1 MNEKLLQLA
10 DSKPMFKT
18 MRKRYSLFVPVL
30 FALLMQP
37 AHADSKAAC
46 PPLLEHTV
54 RVLADDREEN
64 LCDAYHGKVILF
76 VNTASRCVY
85 TPQYD
90 GLEKLYEKYRE
101 QGLVVLG
108 FPSND
113 FASQEPGTEKVIKD
127 FCELTYD
134 VKFPM
139 FEKTRVSKY
148 SASPLYHALAK
159 AAGGEY
165 PRWNFHKY
173 LLNREGQFAASFQS
187 SVRPQDPSLVQVIE
201 SLL

>member
-1 MNEKLLQLA
+1 MKDKYFQRALIDSLFISMLFVLLIGPGYA
-10 DSKPMFKT
+10 DSKK
-18 MRKRYSLFVPVL
+18 
-30 FALLMQP
+30 
-37 AHADSKAAC
+37 AC

-54 RVLADDREEN
+54 RVLAEDREES
-64 LCDAYHGKVILF
+64 LCAAYHGKVILF

-127 FCELTYD
+127 FCELTYN

-139 FEKTRVSKY
+139 FEKTRVTEH
-148 SASPLYHALAK
+148 SAGPLYHALAK

-173 LLNREGQFAASFQS
+173 LLNRDGQFAASFQS
-187 SVRPQDPSLVQVIE
+187 SVRPEDPSLMQAIE

>member
-1 MNEKLLQLA
+1 MKEKYFQRARSYSLFIPMLFALVIMPGYA
-10 DSKPMFKT
+10 DSK
-18 MRKRYSLFVPVL
+18 
-30 FALLMQP
+30 
-37 AHADSKAAC
+37 KAC
-46 PPLLEHTV
+46 SPLLEHTV

-64 LCDAYHGKVILF
+64 LCAAYHGKVILF

-127 FCELTYD
+127 FCELTYN

-139 FEKTRVSKY
+139 FEKTRVTEH
-148 SASPLYHALAK
+148 SAGPLYHALAK

-173 LLNREGQFAASFQS
+173 LLNRDGQLAASFQS
-187 SVRPQDPSLVQVIE
+187 SVRPEDPSLVQAIE